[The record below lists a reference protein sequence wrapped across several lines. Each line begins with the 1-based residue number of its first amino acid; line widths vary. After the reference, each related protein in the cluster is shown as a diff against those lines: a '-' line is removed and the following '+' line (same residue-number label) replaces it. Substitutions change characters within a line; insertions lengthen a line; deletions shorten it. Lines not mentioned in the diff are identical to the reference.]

1 MWPATVRPELL
12 PSPGTMELLEIT
24 FSDLCGCRSWGWTPQ
39 NSSTRCAGHCGE
51 GSSGTCT
58 LPDWDGLPRAAAK
71 HSRAAVQHE
80 GEACTTQGEANTG
93 NNATVSKLPSWC
105 SRCLAPVS
113 FLPWVG
119 HFCPQCGEL
128 KYCPPNVLNVLS
140 VPWGMRCCKPGWA
153 ARASQKG
160 GSWQQAALPNV
171 FSQPLIKLWDSF
183 YSCAVLEKLEACMD
197 LHDGRI
203 CPWVYRRGKL
213 LAFLYKEYDQRQLA
227 TYFWYSPLQ
236 FLRWHLRA
244 PTSI

>member
-1 MWPATVRPELL
+1 MGSGPEDGHLKTASPTVLSIVE
-12 PSPGTMELLEIT
+12 
-24 FSDLCGCRSWGWTPQ
+24 
-39 NSSTRCAGHCGE
+39 
-51 GSSGTCT
+51 
-58 LPDWDGLPRAAAK
+58 K
-71 HSRAAVQHE
+71 AAVGSALCQTGMGFPMQQPSTAE
-80 GEACTTQGEANTG
+80 LQCSTEKPAPPWGRQTQGIMQLAC
-93 NNATVSKLPSWC
+93 WH
-105 SRCLAPVS
+105 SRCLAPIS
-113 FLPWVG
+113 FLPCVG
-119 HFCPQCGEL
+119 HFNPQCGEL

-140 VPWGMRCCKPGWA
+140 VLWGMRCCKPGWA

-197 LHDGRI
+197 LHDGRV